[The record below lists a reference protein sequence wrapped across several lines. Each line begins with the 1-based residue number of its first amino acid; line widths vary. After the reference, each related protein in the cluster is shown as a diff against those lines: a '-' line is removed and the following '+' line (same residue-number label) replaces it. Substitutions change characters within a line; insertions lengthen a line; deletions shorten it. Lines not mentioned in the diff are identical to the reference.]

1 MAMYR
6 VTDADLECACVVAE
20 VNPKKP
26 GTKSYE
32 RYELY
37 KTATRLGDVIILG
50 GLRADISHDLEK
62 GFITAEGVRQ
72 ARPAD
77 DADYAAAAPPP
88 PQSATKRRPNGMPA
102 KAKVAVE
109 DDDGDYVDSED
120 EADEADDGGFD
131 EADCPCADFSSGPWA
146 AAGAPAK
153 RPAGRGGHTGLFGG
167 PRARRRAT
175 RLFSTATR
183 QGPRHTL
190 VDTHSHVPPFRAGS
204 AGSVLVSCHAAHWD
218 GLASRAL
225 EGGNVA
231 LGVHPWWAGSVEDG
245 WEASL
250 REKLEAAPGALVGEC
265 GLDGLRGGGRGAVD
279 AAQDVVFD
287 GARQEAIFSAHVE
300 IATSLKRPMTLHCVR
315 AYGRIRECL
324 AGRSTLPPAVA
335 LHAYGGSFEYA
346 RDFSTMLAKNGCATY
361 FGVSAPRGNAEVPA
375 KAATKR
381 AALIAQLG
389 DDSILLES
397 DSHDSQAVDDLL
409 DRAART
415 VAEAKGWTAA
425 ETARRCNANAIAFVG
440 SGALRR

>member
-1 MAMYR
+1 VR
-6 VTDADLECACVVAE
+6 
-20 VNPKKP
+20 
-26 GTKSYE
+26 
-32 RYELY
+32 
-37 KTATRLGDVIILG
+37 
-50 GLRADISHDLEK
+50 GLRGVQDAYSGRKKAGAKAFPISQGGDRMLKQVRKLIRSTQNEAHAVHEGFDMAIIYSDEAPQQAPLGALKK
-62 GFITAEGVRQ
+62 GGCDQGLGTCVMVTGAFGLVAAQEAVDFVLQLVDFEAEE
-72 ARPAD
+72 AD
-77 DADYAAAAPPP
+77 DE
-88 PQSATKRRPNGMPA
+88 S
-102 KAKVAVE
+102 
-109 DDDGDYVDSED
+109 D